1 MNKWVRYSLGILIL
15 LVVLIGVTSGTHNVA
30 KADTVAISDI
40 SANVSSEA
48 APAPAPAPATTS
60 TDSVVDDPGPLEQFG
75 PQGMLIS
82 GALGGLLMVIR
93 AFNEGK
99 KIDVTTYKERAAEA
113 ESRSNSEI
121 VKVQNK
127 LAELETKLDVVIEDR
142 DQYRTTLEERK
153 AQYTAQVIEL
163 ERRHQREL
171 EDMHAAL
178 LIEIHV
184 RHGLERLM
192 AENGISIPKGSP
204 RYTQQMDDDAQAEM
218 DITTQGYK
226 DIRDNE

>member
-1 MNKWVRYSLGILIL
+1 MKKWVRYAIGIIIL
-15 LVVLIGVTSGTHNVA
+15 LVVLIGVTSGTHNSA
-30 KADTVAISDI
+30 RADTVAISDI
-40 SANVSSEA
+40 TASVSAEA
-48 APAPAPAPATTS
+48 APAPAPAPAV
-60 TDSVVDDPGPLEQFG
+60 DSVVEDPGPLEQFG
-75 PQGMLIS
+75 PPGMLIS

-127 LAELETKLDVVIEDR
+127 LAELETKLDAVIEDR

-178 LIEIHV
+178 LVEIHV

-192 AENGISIPKGSP
+192 AENGISIPKGAP